1 MTLNELIDR
10 LTYAVNACPEMG
22 DKPVT
27 FIDWNDM
34 TTAFTEGVHDVIRD
48 KNGNAET
55 VVLG

>member
-10 LTYAVNACPEMG
+10 LTYAANTFPEMG
-22 DKPVT
+22 DKPVV

-48 KNGNAET
+48 KNNNTET